1 QETVDFSLMTFVDG
15 GSMLVRAD
23 STHRRLGDLGGK
35 RIAVISGTTTEGGL
49 ARALQK
55 LRVDA
60 QVVKVASR
68 AEGMEMLDKGLA
80 DGFASDRMAL
90 FGVAIA
96 GGNPGNYRLFDDIYT
111 VETYA
116 FPLLRGDADFRL
128 AVDRA
133 LAGIYRD
140 GAIGDI
146 YGRWFGPLGGPWKL
160 LEAMYILQSYAE

>member
-1 QETVDFSLMTFVDG
+1 
-15 GSMLVRAD
+15 
-23 STHRRLGDLGGK
+23 
-35 RIAVISGTTTEGGL
+35 
-49 ARALQK
+49 
-55 LRVDA
+55 VDA
-60 QVVKVASR
+60 QILKVASR

-96 GGNPGNYRLFDDIYT
+96 GGNPASYRLFDDIYS

-116 FPLLRGDADFRL
+116 FPMRRGDADFRL

-140 GAIGDI
+140 GAISDI
-146 YGRWFGPLGGPWKL
+146 YGRWFGPLGNPWKL
-160 LEAMYILQSYAE
+160 LEAMYILQAYNE